1 MGGLISSDG
10 VSLKSLRQ
18 LDYATQGILRVS
30 GVVAF
35 FAGFYAQSAL
45 LMLQAFLAGVAL
57 CCLVVCPSWGVWSK
71 DKVSWVDSAVVDA
84 WLEEEKAAR
93 QAAEGEAG
101 AASEDSPPESPSA
114 SDASSP
120 KSGDAKAGGGSGL
133 RERTAAAKKKK

>member
-45 LMLQAFLAGVAL
+45 LMLQAFVAGVAL

-93 QAAEGEAG
+93 QAEGGGSSDE
-101 AASEDSPPESPSA
+101 SSPESPKSA

-120 KSGDAKAGGGSGL
+120 KSGDAKAGGSGGL